1 MNFKHFCKKL
11 YTAISEFYG
20 EEVKLEIKEV
30 KKNNGVILTGLL
42 LTEGDECV
50 SPAIYLD
57 SYFREYELGKEIDKI
72 VMDIINLYE
81 KVRKNPKIDMNFF
94 TDYNSVKERI
104 CYKLVNYKKNEELLS
119 ECPHIRYLNLAIVFY
134 YAYSNPIFGN
144 GSIIIRN
151 THKEEWHV
159 STEEL
164 FRQANDNTERLFPYE
179 ILGIEDLLEE
189 LVGGDFLAEDID
201 MREEMRIPM
210 YVITNNNRHLGA
222 ISMMYPGL
230 LEKLAKK
237 EDANLFLLPS
247 SVHEI
252 IVLPDTGQDAEDLR
266 NMVQEVNESQV
277 AEEEILSDSVYYYD
291 KISEKIELLI

>member
-189 LVGGDFLAEDID
+189 LVGEEFLAEDID

>member
-1 MNFKHFCKKL
+1 M
-11 YTAISEFYG
+11 
-20 EEVKLEIKEV
+20 
-30 KKNNGVILTGLL
+30 
-42 LTEGDECV
+42 TEGDESV

-57 SYFREYELGKEIDKI
+57 SYFREYEFGKEIDRI
-72 VMDIINLYE
+72 IMDIINIYE
-81 KVRKNPKIDMNFF
+81 KVRKNPKIEMDFF

-104 CYKLVNYKKNEELLS
+104 CYKLVNYKKNEEFLK
-119 ECPHIRYLNLAIVFY
+119 ECPHIKYLNLAIVFY
-134 YAYSNPIFGN
+134 YAYSDSILGN

-151 THKEEWHV
+151 THKEEWNV

-164 FRQANDNTERLFPYE
+164 FRQANDNTERLFPCE

-189 LVGGDFLAEDID
+189 LAGGEFLDEGMEI
-201 MREEMRIPM
+201 REEMRIPM
-210 YVITNNNRHLGA
+210 YVLTNNSRHLGA

-237 EDANLFLLPS
+237 EDANLFILPS

-252 IVLPDTGQDAEDLR
+252 IVLPDTGQDTEDLR

-291 KISEKIELLI
+291 KISERIELLI

>member
-1 MNFKHFCKKL
+1 MNFKQFCKKL

-42 LTEGDECV
+42 LTEGDESV

-57 SYFREYELGKEIDKI
+57 SYFREYEFGKEIDRI
-72 VMDIINLYE
+72 IMDIINLYE
-81 KVRKNPKIDMNFF
+81 KVRKNPKIDMDFF
-94 TDYNSVKERI
+94 TDYTSVKERI
-104 CYKLVNYKKNEELLS
+104 CYKLVNYKKNEEFLN
-119 ECPHIRYLNLAIVFY
+119 ECPHIRYLDLAIVFY
-134 YAYSNPIFGN
+134 YAYANPILGN

-151 THKEEWHV
+151 THKEEWNV

-164 FRQANDNTERLFPYE
+164 FRQATENTERLFPYE
-179 ILGIEDLLEE
+179 ILGIEELLEE
-189 LVGGDFLAEDID
+189 LVGGEFLDEDMEI
-201 MREEMRIPM
+201 REEMRIPM
-210 YVITNNNRHLGA
+210 YVLTNHNRHLGS

-252 IVLPDTGQDAEDLR
+252 IVLPDTGQDAEELC
-266 NMVQEVNESQV
+266 NMVQDVNESQV

-291 KISEKIELLI
+291 KFSEKIELLI